1 MMHHQQEGP
10 KWQCIHCHSIMDRTN
25 FTDFIKQSD
34 NDKNSTQEARV
45 EYHTWQFLPEA
56 DQNALLPEL

>member
-1 MMHHQQEGP
+1 
-10 KWQCIHCHSIMDRTN
+10 MDRTN